1 MVIESI
7 KWGLIAAV
15 IWFGIYHAATV
26 IGITS
31 LL

>member
-7 KWGLIAAV
+7 KWGVIAAV

-26 IGITS
+26 IGVTS